1 MQRPLF
7 IAGRCVLVCRSV
19 ASARRDPI
27 CSLTSESLLENL
39 LTIGSATS
47 TATLRSAT
55 SRSSFRRRSRDVSQA
70 SKRQRERHVKA
81 SVVSAYG
88 GPEVMEYQDRLDP
101 VPGPSDVLIKAAGI
115 GINPEDMLERNGD
128 LRDHWQLHFP
138 AIIGLDVS
146 GTVIATGDRVTD
158 PKVGDRVCGWSYHT
172 YAELVADKAT
182 LFAKV
187 PETMDLVDAAAIPLV
202 GVTGSQ
208 LITVASGLQPGQT
221 VLVSGA
227 AGAVGRCAVY
237 MARVL
242 GARVIAGVRHF
253 QLDQADSIGAHETI
267 ALDDAAAFAM
277 IPQVDVVAN
286 TLRGKQASDL
296 LAKVKDGGT
305 FASVTGDPDGA
316 KSYPKVRVVSFV
328 SKQDREGI
336 TFIADAVNSG
346 KMTIPIG
353 RREELKNAG
362 AAQAAFT
369 KGGIGKVLLMP

>member
-1 MQRPLF
+1 M
-7 IAGRCVLVCRSV
+7 
-19 ASARRDPI
+19 
-27 CSLTSESLLENL
+27 
-39 LTIGSATS
+39 
-47 TATLRSAT
+47 
-55 SRSSFRRRSRDVSQA
+55 
-70 SKRQRERHVKA
+70 K
-81 SVVSAYG
+81 
-88 GPEVMEYQDRLDP
+88 YQDMPDP
-101 VPGPSDVLIKAAGI
+101 KLGAGDVLIKVAGI

-128 LRDHWQLHFP
+128 LKDRWPMHFP

-146 GTVIATGDRVTD
+146 GTVVATGDGVTD
-158 PKVGDRVCGWSYHT
+158 LKVGDRVCGWSYHT

-208 LITVASGLQPGQT
+208 LISVASGLRPGQT

-237 MARVL
+237 MAKAS
-242 GARVIAGVRHF
+242 GARAIASVLRS
-253 QLDQADSIGAHETI
+253 QLDQAGSIGADETV
-267 ALDDAAAFAM
+267 ALDDPAAFAA

-286 TLRGKQASDL
+286 TLRGKAATDL

-305 FASVTGDPDGA
+305 FASVTGEPDGA
-316 KSYPKVRVVSFV
+316 KDYPNVRVVPFRSQ
-328 SKQDREGI
+328 QDRGGI
-336 TFIADAVNSG
+336 ASIAEAVNAG
-346 KMTIPIG
+346 KLTIPIG

-369 KGGIGKVLLMP
+369 KGGIGKVLLIP

>member
-1 MQRPLF
+1 M
-7 IAGRCVLVCRSV
+7 V
-19 ASARRDPI
+19 
-27 CSLTSESLLENL
+27 T
-39 LTIGSATS
+39 
-47 TATLRSAT
+47 
-55 SRSSFRRRSRDVSQA
+55 
-70 SKRQRERHVKA
+70 
-81 SVVSAYG
+81 AYG
-88 GPEVMEYQDRLDP
+88 GPEVMKYQDMPDP
-101 VPGPSDVLIKAAGI
+101 APGAGDVLVKVAGI

-128 LRDHWQLHFP
+128 LKDTYPLRFP

-146 GTVIATGDRVTD
+146 GTVVAMGDGVNGLRI
-158 PKVGDRVCGWSYHT
+158 GDRVCGWSYHT

-208 LITVASGLQPGQT
+208 LVKVAGELQSGQT

-237 MARVL
+237 MAKVM
-242 GARVIAGVRHF
+242 AAHVIAGVLRS
-253 QLDQADSIGAHETI
+253 QLDQAESIGADETV
-267 ALDDAAAFAM
+267 ALDDAAAFAA

-286 TLRGKQASDL
+286 ALRGKAATAL

-305 FASVTGDPDGA
+305 FASVTGAPDG
-316 KSYPKVRVVSFV
+316 SEDYPKVRVVPFRSQ
-328 SKQDREGI
+328 QDREGVA
-336 TFIADAVNSG
+336 FIADAVNAG

-362 AAQAAFT
+362 AAQAAFA
-369 KGGIGKVLLMP
+369 KGGIGKVLLTP